1 MRNAPREP
9 RPVVVSVRDVTK
21 RFVIRKDDSLKERI
35 VTFGRGRRYREDFVA
50 LSHISVEIEAGS
62 TIGLIGHNGSGKS
75 TLLKIIGGII
85 SPSDGEVLSRGR
97 IAALLELGAGFH
109 PDLSGRENVYLNGSI
124 LGLSRAEID
133 ERFDDIVEF
142 SGIGDFI
149 NSQVKFYSS
158 GMYVRLAFAVAVH
171 TDPDIL
177 LIDEVLS
184 VGDEAFQKKC
194 LDKIRSF
201 QAEGRTIILVT
212 HDLGVVPELCDRAV
226 LIHHGDVVFD
236 GDPKAAV
243 SLFRDLLEG
252 RQLDVEFSKRQPE
265 LAIVHAVTATVAP
278 GKGNLKRITLGLDVE
293 YRASMPLW
301 FVVFQVDNAKGVPA
315 FTARSYGTEF
325 GNLEGR
331 HQVTAAVAPVSL
343 PPGEYTVN
351 AFVLDRDGRHVMDE
365 LNATTFEIAG
375 QAGAPVFQ
383 ADADFRQLS

>member
-1 MRNAPREP
+1 MRTASHEP
-9 RPVVVSVRDVTK
+9 QPVVVSVRDVTK
-21 RFVIRKDDSLKERI
+21 HFVIRKDNSLKERI
-35 VTFGRGRRYREDFVA
+35 VTFGRGRRFREDFFA
-50 LSHISVEIEAGS
+50 LKNISVDIEAGS

-85 SPSDGEVLSRGR
+85 SPSNGEVLSRGR
-97 IAALLELGAGFH
+97 VAALLELGAGFH

-149 NSQVKFYSS
+149 DSQVKFYSS

-212 HDLGVVPELCDRAV
+212 HDLGIVPQLCDRAV
-226 LIHHGDVVFD
+226 LIHRGDLVFD

-252 RQLDVEFSKRQPE
+252 RKIDVEFSKRQPD
-265 LAIVHAVTATVAP
+265 LGIVHEVWATVAP
-278 GKGNLKRITLGLDVE
+278 GEGIQKHITLGVDVE

-301 FVVFQVDNAKGVPA
+301 FLVFQVDNAGGIPV

-325 GNLEGR
+325 GDLEGR
-331 HQVTAAVAPVSL
+331 HRASAAVAAVTL
-343 PPGEYTVN
+343 PPGAYTVS
-351 AFVLDRDGRHVMDE
+351 AFVLDRDGRHVLDAI
-365 LNATTFEIAG
+365 NATTFEIADQG
-375 QAGAPVFQ
+375 GAPVFQ
-383 ADADFRQLS
+383 AEADFRQLS